1 MAYRG
6 LWESISLRLFP
17 VFFCAAR
24 KTLPGVVGLL
34 TCSFS
39 RAWVLP
45 LHRAQEEHQPV
56 AKSSWDFPGRAIRE
70 ESAYQYRRSKRRRF
84 NPWVR
89 KIPWRRKWQPTP
101 VFLPGKSHG
110 QRSLADYSP
119 WGRKELDTT
128 ERLHF
133 FFTSSGVCGG
143 DQMARALN
151 PERRVFSLLRG
162 LRFPVRSHCLCRG
175 PFLPSACPAQHCL

>member
-1 MAYRG
+1 MGLGVVRGSHPSGRVHVAAATQCSLDGEVAHAGFTYRLYCQLLSG
-6 LWESISLRLFP
+6 LFP

-24 KTLPGVVGLL
+24 KTLQGVVGLL

-128 ERLHF
+128 EHP
-133 FFTSSGVCGG
+133 G
-143 DQMARALN
+143 
-151 PERRVFSLLRG
+151 
-162 LRFPVRSHCLCRG
+162 
-175 PFLPSACPAQHCL
+175 